1 MVRRRGSGCT
11 LHIRMCHHLM
21 SHGSASYCYCYCY
34 YCFYC
39 YCYNGVD
46 ANDVCMSILNSRDK
60 LALSKLSNIKEDAAL
75 RAAFRKD
82 SSPSQRRFSMNI
94 VLDHIS
100 CISREGYNFRLTLEV
115 ELLCFN
121 VFSYKM
127 SNNYKQRA
135 RMSFTEQNI
144 IRHSFSG
151 TLTF

>member
-1 MVRRRGSGCT
+1 MVRRRGSGCI

-34 YCFYC
+34 C
-39 YCYNGVD
+39 YCYYCYSYSGVD

-60 LALSKLSNIKEDAAL
+60 LALSNIKDAAL
-75 RAAFRKD
+75 TAGFRMD
-82 SSPSQRRFSMNI
+82 NVIMMIQHEPCSY
-94 VLDHIS
+94 HIS
-100 CISREGYNFRLTLEV
+100 CISREGYNFRLTSEV
-115 ELLCFN
+115 ELLRFN

-127 SNNYKQRA
+127 SNNYKQSA

-144 IRHSFSG
+144 IRNSFSG